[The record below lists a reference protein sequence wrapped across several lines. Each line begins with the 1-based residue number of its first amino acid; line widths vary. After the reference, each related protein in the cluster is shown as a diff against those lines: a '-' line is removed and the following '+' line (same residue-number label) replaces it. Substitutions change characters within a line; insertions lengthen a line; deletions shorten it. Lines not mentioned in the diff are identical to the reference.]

1 MVYAYRCSRSKTT
14 GGRERPERERRSSLR
29 SEDRQRKVCFKKS
42 LSSPVVLA
50 SHKCYGSSFRC
61 NLVTLLPDGSISH
74 HPHATQAVLEIPGL
88 DSPENIVQADMLGDV
103 LVISVRGQSS
113 SLYVLDWKTGEV
125 LLVSGSLSSPAQRSS
140 VIEHDSCRPILDLCP
155 LTGREPAPDRL
166 SS

>member
-1 MVYAYRCSRSKTT
+1 MVYATCCSRSKTT
-14 GGRERPERERRSSLR
+14 GGRERPERERRSNLR
-29 SEDRQRKVCFKKS
+29 SKNRQRKVYL
-42 LSSPVVLA
+42 LSSLVVLA
-50 SHKCYGSSFRC
+50 SYECHGSSFRC

-74 HPHATQAVLEIPGL
+74 HPQATQAVLEIPGL
-88 DSPENIVQADMLGDV
+88 DSPENIVQADMLGNI